1 MPAVHSTINARK
13 RKKDNGLFPT
23 SIIDDLLDILLMLLI
38 MHLGEPLFDDEAHE
52 KPDKAE
58 EKCRENRIIP
68 FSIQSGGLIDP
79 QKALF
84 ALLDNEMSNINT
96 K

>member
-23 SIIDDLLDILLMLLI
+23 SIIDGLLDILLMLLI

-58 EKCRENRIIP
+58 EKCPADSEKYCRIAPKWEFAYGKQRCNENR
-68 FSIQSGGLIDP
+68 
-79 QKALF
+79 
-84 ALLDNEMSNINT
+84 SNH
-96 K
+96 KDA

>member
-38 MHLGEPLFDDEAHE
+38 MHLGEPLLDDEAHE

-58 EKCRENRIIP
+58 EKCPADSEQYCRIAPKWEFAYGKQRCNENR
-68 FSIQSGGLIDP
+68 
-79 QKALF
+79 
-84 ALLDNEMSNINT
+84 SNH
-96 K
+96 KDA